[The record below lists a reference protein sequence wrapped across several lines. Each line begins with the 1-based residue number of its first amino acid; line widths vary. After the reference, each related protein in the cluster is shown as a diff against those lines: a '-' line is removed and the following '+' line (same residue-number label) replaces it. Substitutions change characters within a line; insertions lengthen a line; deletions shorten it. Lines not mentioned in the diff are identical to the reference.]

1 MQSYIKILSLKP
13 EGAKKHTS
21 NKKIHDFHDF
31 CVRFRGKIANFVVMK
46 VIYNRFIPFGS
57 FHGLNLFGTIFV
69 QRRWGKMDPHE
80 LNHETIHTLQQWEM
94 TYVGF
99 YLWYCVEYL
108 VRLVQYRFKT
118 EKAYY
123 NISFEREAYANERNQ
138 HYVSQRR
145 PMAWVNYLR
154 KSS

>member
-1 MQSYIKILSLKP
+1 
-13 EGAKKHTS
+13 
-21 NKKIHDFHDF
+21 
-31 CVRFRGKIANFVVMK
+31 
-46 VIYNRFIPFGS
+46 
-57 FHGLNLFGTIFV
+57 
-69 QRRWGKMDPHE
+69 MDPHE

-138 HYVSQRR
+138 HYVNQRR

>member
-1 MQSYIKILSLKP
+1 M
-13 EGAKKHTS
+13 S

-123 NISFEREAYANERNQ
+123 NISFEREAYANAQILIGRLFERCPLWKKQ
-138 HYVSQRR
+138 KKRV
-145 PMAWVNYLR
+145 
-154 KSS
+154 KSKKNMLSLCILDILS

>member
-1 MQSYIKILSLKP
+1 M
-13 EGAKKHTS
+13 S

-80 LNHETIHTLQQWEM
+80 LNHETIHTLQQWEPYGM
-94 TYVGF
+94 GEIF
-99 YLWYCVEYL
+99 AQILIG
-108 VRLVQYRFKT
+108 RL
-118 EKAYY
+118 
-123 NISFEREAYANERNQ
+123 FERCPLWKKQKKR
-138 HYVSQRR
+138 V
-145 PMAWVNYLR
+145 
-154 KSS
+154 KSKKNMLSLCILDILS